1 MFIYFNGKIVSSE
14 ECVVSPLD
22 HGFLYGHGLFETM
35 RSYKGRVFRLL
46 DHMKRMET
54 SAGYLGW
61 PILPD
66 REVFAE
72 AVDSVLAANNL
83 PDASVR
89 LTVSRGIGAARP
101 DAASCGQPTIAVYA
115 SPLPKPLPAA
125 GWSLTTVSLRRNLSS
140 PLVKIKSA
148 NYLDNMLARAEAKKR
163 GAHEAI
169 MLNTDGFVA
178 EGSMSN
184 IFIVSNGQ
192 LITPDDESG
201 ILSGITRNAV
211 ILLAQAAGITV
222 EERKVNPEELA
233 EADEI
238 FLTSSIMEVI
248 PVTVLDGRP
257 VGHAP
262 VPGVTTL
269 MLAQSYRKLAES
281 E

>member
-14 ECVVSPLD
+14 ECVVSPFD

-46 DHMKRMET
+46 DHMKRMEA

-61 PILPD
+61 PVLPE
-66 REVFAE
+66 REVFFE
-72 AVDSVLAANNL
+72 AINSVLAANKL
-83 PDASVR
+83 QDASVR
-89 LTVSRGIGAARP
+89 LTVSRGIGAVRP
-101 DAASCGQPTIAVYA
+101 DAASCGQPTLAVYA
-115 SPLPKPLPAA
+115 SHLPKPLPAA
-125 GWSLTTVSLRRNLSS
+125 GWILTTVSLRRNLSS

-169 MLNTDGFVA
+169 MLNTNGHVA

-184 IFIVSNGQ
+184 IFIVSNGR

-201 ILSGITRNAV
+201 ILPGITRNAV
-211 ILLAQAAGITV
+211 IQLAQAAGITV
-222 EERKVNPEELA
+222 EVRKVNPEELA

-238 FLTSSIMEVI
+238 FLTSSVMEVI

-257 VGHAP
+257 VGHEP
-262 VPGVTTL
+262 VPGETTL
-269 MLAQSYRKLAES
+269 MLAHSYRKLAES